1 MYSKNVA
8 SQAKNLGV
16 EGVGRDFSIYFF
28 VLYFNIFILV
38 RRYCTLYSVHVS
50 KQIEKKKRKILMK
63 KLTCPLYSG
72 VLAL

>member
-1 MYSKNVA
+1 ML
-8 SQAKNLGV
+8 QARQKTWGWKV
-16 EGVGRDFSIYFF
+16 VGRDFSIYFF